1 MKKLFYYASAIAV
14 AMAMTTSFTS
24 CSDDDGDGNGTG
36 GMLTEKEQM
45 MKDITVQYVNNV
57 IYPTYSD
64 LATETGELYDMLA
77 AAKEKF
83 KADPTSL
90 TQTELDAICAKFLQ
104 ARQSWEESEA
114 FLYGAAT
121 VFGIDPHIDTW
132 PLDLDGLVTEL
143 GNADKITM
151 LDNGNEGIA
160 YAGNKMGQELLGFHG
175 IEFILFR
182 NGVNRTVE
190 SLQTYETD
198 EAFTKK
204 GVKVSG
210 REELIYATAVA
221 GDLRDRCWQLEVSW
235 NENAPSD
242 HITRVIDECELPN
255 TVEGSNY
262 TYGTNMLNA
271 TNIGSTY
278 ATWRV
283 VMNTILVAGCS
294 NIAQEVSGQKI
305 GQAYTGSDPN
315 YIESPYSKKSFVDFK
330 DNIISIENSLY
341 GGVESQRDETKSIM
355 AYLKKYNAT
364 QASALETALNSSL
377 TALDACIAS
386 GVAFVDAPQAPYVKT
401 AMDAIASLDE
411 ELNKAA
417 EWIAVN

>member
-1 MKKLFYYASAIAV
+1 M
-14 AMAMTTSFTS
+14 AMAMTAGLTS
-24 CSDDDGDGNGTG
+24 CSDDNGDGSTDESALG
-36 GMLTEKEQM
+36 EKEQM
-45 MKDITVQYVNNV
+45 TKDITTQYVNNV
-57 IYPTYSD
+57 VYPTYSD
-64 LATETGELYDMLA
+64 LATETGELYEMLA
-77 AAKEKF
+77 EAKDKF

-90 TQTELDAICAKFLQ
+90 TQTEFDAICSKFLQ

-143 GNADKITM
+143 SNADKIAM
-151 LDNGNEGIA
+151 LDNGDEGIS

-182 NGVNRTVE
+182 NGANRTVE
-190 SLQTYETD
+190 SLRAYETD
-198 EAFTKK
+198 EAFTSK
-204 GVKVSG
+204 GVRVSG
-210 REELIYATAVA
+210 REELIYAAAVA

-242 HITRVIDECELPN
+242 HITRVVDECELPN
-255 TVEGSNY
+255 TVEGNNY
-262 TYGTNMLNA
+262 TYGKNMLEA

-283 VMNTILVAGCS
+283 VMNTILVAGCA

-305 GQAYTGSDPN
+305 GQAYTGADPN

-330 DNIISIENSLY
+330 DNIISIENSIY
-341 GGVESQRDETKSIM
+341 GGVEGSRDENKSIM
-355 AYLKKYNAT
+355 AYLRKYNPTMAT
-364 QASALETALNSSL
+364 SLENALQSSF
-377 TALDACIAS
+377 TALDACINS
-386 GVAFVDAPQAPYVKT
+386 GVAFVDAPQADYVKT
-401 AMDAIASLDE
+401 AMDAIAELDS
-411 ELNKAA
+411 ELNKASD
-417 EWIAVN
+417 WISIN

>member
-1 MKKLFYYASAIAV
+1 MKRLFYYASVI
-14 AMAMTTSFTS
+14 AMAMTMTASFTA
-24 CSDDDGDGNGTG
+24 CSDDDNDGNQDSSS
-36 GMLTEKEQM
+36 LTEKEQM
-45 MKDITVQYVNNV
+45 MKDITTQYVNSV
-57 IYPTYSD
+57 VYPTYSD

-77 AAKEKF
+77 EAKNKF
-83 KADPTSL
+83 KADPNSL
-90 TQTELDAICAKFLQ
+90 TQAELDAICAKFLQ

-143 GNADKITM
+143 SNAEKIAM
-151 LDNGNEGIA
+151 LDNGDDGIS

-182 NGVNRTVE
+182 NGANRTVE
-190 SLQTYETD
+190 SLRANETD
-198 EAFTKK
+198 NAFTSK

-210 REELIYATAVA
+210 REELIYAAAVA

-235 NENAPSD
+235 NENVPES
-242 HITRVIDECELPN
+242 HVTRVVDECELPN
-255 TVEGSNY
+255 TVEGNNY
-262 TYGTNMLNA
+262 TYGKNMLEA

-283 VMNTILVAGCS
+283 VMTTILVAGCS

-305 GQAYTGSDPN
+305 GQAYTGADPN

-341 GGVESQRDETKSIM
+341 GGVEGSRDESKSVM
-355 AYLKKYNAT
+355 AYLKKYNPAM
-364 QASALETALNSSL
+364 AESLEAALESSL
-377 TALDACIAS
+377 SALDACIAS
-386 GVAFVDAPQAPYVKT
+386 GVAFVDNSQASYVKT
-401 AMDAIASLDE
+401 AMDAIAKLDD
-411 ELNKAA
+411 ELNKASD
-417 EWIAVN
+417 WIAIN